1 MIESQFFRKYAD
13 IIVEAEK
20 AICDYDQD
28 GRIES
33 PKDEYFGSRFC
44 AADIDDLGNVE
55 EAILDEKAAP
65 GQEEWIKSHKQDFIK
80 QYGKDKGLQVL
91 YATAWKRHNS
101 N

>member
-1 MIESQFFRKYAD
+1 MTMTKMAGLKARKMSILA
-13 IIVEAEK
+13 
-20 AICDYDQD
+20 
-28 GRIES
+28 
-33 PKDEYFGSRFC
+33 SRFR
-44 AADIDDLGNVE
+44 AAGIDDSGKVE